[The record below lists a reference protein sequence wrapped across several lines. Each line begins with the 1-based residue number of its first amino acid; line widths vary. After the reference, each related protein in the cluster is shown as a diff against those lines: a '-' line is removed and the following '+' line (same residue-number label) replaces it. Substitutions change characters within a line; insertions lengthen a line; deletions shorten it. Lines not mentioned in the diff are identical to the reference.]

1 MDIILVSGHMAT
13 ARTVTVTARHV
24 VAVVFALLG
33 TIALAS
39 VSVSFLALKHL
50 PEFRLPFAQ
59 RLVVELRAEETRKAQ
74 AFLRENLDAMAVRL
88 GRMQAQLRQLDFLG
102 ERVSALA
109 GVEVAA
115 PLPAAPGRGGPLIP
129 STGAPPGAQ
138 ELASRI
144 EALSGELAS
153 RADALGA
160 IEARLLDEGARR
172 ELLPARLPVDAAWD
186 SSSYGW
192 RNDPITG
199 ERALHTGIDFNVA
212 QGTPIV
218 AAAGG
223 VVVAAERHA
232 QYGNYVDI
240 DHGNDLVTRYAHA
253 SRLLVRPGTI
263 VRPGEKIAEVGS
275 TGRSTGPHLHFE
287 VRLRD
292 VPQDPRRYLE
302 AARARSLAAR

>member
-24 VAVVFALLG
+24 VVLVFGLLG
-33 TIALAS
+33 AIALVS
-39 VSVSFLALKHL
+39 VGVSFLALKHV
-50 PEFRLPFAQ
+50 PEIRLPFVQ
-59 RLVVELRAEETRKAQ
+59 SLVVELRAEETRKAQ

-102 ERVSALA
+102 QRVSALA
-109 GVEVAA
+109 GAEAA
-115 PLPAAPGRGGPLIP
+115 RRPADVPGRGGPLIT
-129 STGAPPGAQ
+129 STGAAPGPQ

-144 EALSGELAS
+144 EALSGELTS

-160 IEARLLDEGARR
+160 IETRLLDEGARR
-172 ELLPARLPVDAAWD
+172 DLLPARLPVQAAWD

-192 RNDPITG
+192 RSDPITG
-199 ERALHTGIDFNVA
+199 ERALHTGVDFNVA

-223 VVVAAERHA
+223 VVIAAERHA

-287 VRLRD
+287 VRVGD
-292 VPQDPRRYLE
+292 APQDPRRYLE